1 MTTSAT
7 EQHAR
12 PEDFETPLNPGTE
25 AKVFRYARPE
35 LDGVKGVVVLAR
47 SDIMLAAV
55 QLVKKGGE
63 NNLHSHSAMDGFWFV
78 LRGRVKFYGAGN
90 TLLGEFGP
98 HEGVFI
104 PRGVSYWFESS
115 SEEILEILQ
124 VESFAKGMV
133 STRADIEPKRLS
145 GKDFKVFHA

>member
-1 MTTSAT
+1 MSSTGAAQLT
-7 EQHAR
+7 
-12 PEDFETPLNPGTE
+12 PEEFENPVQQGTL
-25 AKVFRYARPE
+25 AKVIRYVRPE
-35 LDGVKGVVVLAR
+35 LDRVKGVVVLAR

-63 NNLHSHSAMDGFWFV
+63 NNLHSHSNMDGLWFV
-78 LRGRVKFYGAGN
+78 LQGRVKFYGADDV
-90 TLLGEFGP
+90 LLGEFGR
-98 HEGVFI
+98 HEGIFI

-124 VESFAKGMV
+124 VESFVKGVV
-133 STRADIEPKRLS
+133 STRTDFAPKKLS